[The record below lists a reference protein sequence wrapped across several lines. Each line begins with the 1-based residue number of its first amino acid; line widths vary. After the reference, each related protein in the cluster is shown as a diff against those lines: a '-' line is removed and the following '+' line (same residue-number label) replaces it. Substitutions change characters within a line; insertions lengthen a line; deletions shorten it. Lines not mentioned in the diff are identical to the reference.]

1 MCRTR
6 TVIRRT
12 IDAGRG
18 RLPFLFGLAALIFIP
33 LGLLDA
39 VDEATGG
46 IDSDQL
52 DDLQLLAIS
61 AETAVHVG
69 SALLGQVLFA
79 GAAAIAV
86 TSTPAG
92 ENPSLRRV
100 IRQTRWGA
108 LIAIDLLFTAGMML
122 ALLLLLIPAIFF
134 FSRYVLSA
142 VLAEIEE
149 LGVRDSFRRSAEL
162 SRGSR
167 RLVFG
172 VLFTAA
178 VVGDL
183 GTELLK
189 EGVQRAGADTFLA
202 DWVAASSVEVLLNPI
217 TALLTVALAL
227 ELGAR
232 VAGLETDRRPSSGA
246 DSPGGRR

>member
-1 MCRTR
+1 MGRTR
-6 TVIRRT
+6 TVIRRA
-12 IDAGRG
+12 IASGRG

-39 VDEATGG
+39 IDEATGG
-46 IDSDQL
+46 IDSDRL
-52 DDLQLLAIS
+52 EGFQLLAVS

-79 GAAAIAV
+79 GAVSIAV
-86 TSTPAG
+86 ISTPAG

-100 IRQTRWGA
+100 TRQTRWGA
-108 LIAIDLLFTAGMML
+108 LIAIDLLFTAGMMFS
-122 ALLLLLIPAIFF
+122 LLLLVIPAIFF
-134 FSRYVLSA
+134 FARYVLSA

-149 LGVRDSFRRSAEL
+149 LGVRDSFRRSTEL

-172 VLFTAA
+172 ILFTAA
-178 VVGDL
+178 AAADL

-189 EGVQRAGADTFLA
+189 EAVQRAGLDTFLA
-202 DWVAASSVEVLLNPI
+202 DWLAASSVEILLNPI
-217 TALLTVALAL
+217 SALLTVALAL

-232 VAGLETDRRPSSGA
+232 AAGHGTGPRA
-246 DSPGGRR
+246 